1 MLDPVRLVEALAEDR
16 AGLPQDRLRED
27 LGSAAAL
34 SAWIAG
40 REVLTIQELDRC
52 EPDPSDPAKDT
63 AGKVERDQKLEPG
76 KAKAKTRKAE
86 QMKSLPETQ
95 KALENGEV
103 SEAHAQALA
112 DVRAKAD
119 AKARAALEQNEKRL
133 LAIGKDET
141 AKEFRRRLERF
152 VKVHSEDDGRSE
164 HDRKNAR
171 QRLSA
176 YWDRDGMLQ
185 LRGSF
190 GPEAGQRV
198 IQTLGEKSEELF
210 RRDHRDHP
218 EAEPVPTSERTNEQ
232 RLAEALDLLC
242 RRDRGR
248 GPAKNNDRAVVIL
261 SYEDLLAKLEAAGIA
276 STLADG
282 TPVPA
287 SVARRM
293 ACDAGIIPL
302 VLGGDSVPLD
312 LGRVKR
318 TASPGQRLALK
329 ALWSTCSIADCRAP
343 FAWCEIHHIEPFNE
357 DGRFGPTDLANLT
370 PACDHCHDLAHT
382 PGWDVAKE
390 SDGTV
395 VTTAPDGT
403 TWRRRPDRC
412 QPEGRP
418 AEPPPAAAS
427 EPGPSDAPAATLFTH
442 AA

>member
-1 MLDPVRLVEALAEDR
+1 MLDPVRLVEALAEER

-27 LGSAAAL
+27 LGSAVAL
-34 SAWIAG
+34 IAWIAG
-40 REVLTIQELDRC
+40 REVLTIQALDRC

-112 DVRAKAD
+112 DARAKAD

-133 LAIGKDET
+133 LGLGRDET
-141 AKEFRRRLERF
+141 ATDFRRRLERF
-152 VKVHSEDDGRSE
+152 VKVHSADDGRDE

-171 QRLSA
+171 QRLSI
-176 YWDRDGMLQ
+176 YDDKDGMTQ
-185 LRGSF
+185 VRGAF
-190 GPEAGQRV
+190 GPEAGQRIRTALDEV
-198 IQTLGEKSEELF
+198 SQELF

-218 EAEPVPTSERTNEQ
+218 EGEPVPTGERTSEQ

-242 RRDRGR
+242 RRHRGQ
-248 GPAKNNDRAVVIL
+248 GPPKNNDRAVVIL
-261 SYEDLLAKLEAAGIA
+261 SYEDLLAQLDAAGIA

-312 LGRVKR
+312 LGRAKR
-318 TASPGQRLALK
+318 IASPGQRLAQK
-329 ALWSTCSIADCRAP
+329 ALWSTCSISDCRAP
-343 FAWCEIHHIEPFNE
+343 FAWCEMHHIEPFNE
-357 DGRFGPTDLANLT
+357 AGHFGPTDMDNLT
-370 PACDHCHDLAHT
+370 PACHHCHDLAHT
-382 PGWDVAKE
+382 PGWDIEKE
-390 SDGTV
+390 ADGTV

-427 EPGPSDAPAATLFTH
+427 EPGTSDAPAATLFTH

>member
-1 MLDPVRLVEALAEDR
+1 MDR
-16 AGLPQDRLRED
+16 P
-27 LGSAAAL
+27 
-34 SAWIAG
+34 AW
-40 REVLTIQELDRC
+40 
-52 EPDPSDPAKDT
+52 
-63 AGKVERDQKLEPG
+63 
-76 KAKAKTRKAE
+76 
-86 QMKSLPETQ
+86 SLPETQ

-119 AKARAALEQNEKRL
+119 AKARAALEQNERRL
-133 LAIGKDET
+133 LALGKDET
-141 AKEFRRRLERF
+141 AREFRRRLERF

-185 LRGSF
+185 LRGAF

-198 IQTLGEKSEELF
+198 MQTLDETSEELF

-218 EAEPVPTSERTNEQ
+218 EDEAVPASERTSEQ

-242 RRDRGR
+242 RRHRGQ

-276 STLADG
+276 ATLADG

-312 LGRVKR
+312 LGRVR
-318 TASPGQRLALK
+318 HTASPGQRLSLK
-329 ALWSTCSIADCRAP
+329 AIWSTCSIADCRAP
-343 FAWCEIHHIEPFNE
+343 LAWCEIHHIEPFNE

-370 PACDHCHDLAHT
+370 PACHHCHDLAHT
-382 PGWDVAKE
+382 PGWDIVKE
-390 SDGTV
+390 ADGTV

-418 AEPPPAAAS
+418 AEPLPAAAPD
-427 EPGPSDAPAATLFTH
+427 PGSSDAPAATLFTR

>member
-16 AGLPQDRLRED
+16 PGLSRDRLRED

-40 REVLTIQELDRC
+40 REALTIRALDGC
-52 EPDPSDPAKDT
+52 ERDPSDPAKDT
-63 AGKVERDQKLEPG
+63 AGQLEREQKLEPG
-76 KAKAKTRKAE
+76 KAKAKTRTAE
-86 QMKSLPETQ
+86 QLASLPETQ
-95 KALENGEV
+95 KALEQGEI

-112 DVRAKAD
+112 DLRAKAD
-119 AKARAALEQNEKRL
+119 AKARAALEQNERRL
-133 LAIGKDET
+133 LALGRDET

-276 STLADG
+276 ATLADG
-282 TPVPA
+282 TPIPA
-287 SVARRM
+287 SVARRL

-412 QPEGRP
+412 QPEARP

>member
-1 MLDPVRLVEALAEDR
+1 MLDPVRLVETLAEDR

-27 LGSAAAL
+27 LGSAVAL
-34 SAWIAG
+34 IAWIAG
-40 REVLTIQELDRC
+40 REVLTIQALDRC

-63 AGKVERDQKLEPG
+63 AGKVERDQKLDPG

-95 KALENGEV
+95 KALEEGEI

-112 DVRAKAD
+112 DTRAKAD
-119 AKARAALEQNEKRL
+119 AKARAALEQNERRL
-133 LAIGKDET
+133 LELGRDET

-152 VKVHSEDDGRSE
+152 VKVHSEDDGRSV

-171 QRLSA
+171 QCLSI
-176 YWDRDGMLQ
+176 YKDHDGMTQ

-190 GPEAGQRV
+190 GPEAGQR
-198 IQTLGEKSEELF
+198 ITDALGEVSEELF

-218 EAEPVPTSERTNEQ
+218 EDQPVPTAERTSEQ
-232 RLAEALDLLC
+232 RLAEALDLVC
-242 RRDRGR
+242 RRNRGT

-261 SYEDLLAKLEAAGIA
+261 SYENLLARLDVAGIA

-312 LGRVKR
+312 LGRVRR
-318 TASPGQRLALK
+318 TASPGQRLAEK

-357 DGRFGPTDLANLT
+357 DGHFGPTDLANLT

-382 PGWDVAKE
+382 PGWDIVKE
-390 SDGTV
+390 ADGTV

-403 TWRRRPDRC
+403 TWRRRPNRC

-427 EPGPSDAPAATLFTH
+427 DPGSSEAPAATLFTH

>member
-1 MLDPVRLVEALAEDR
+1 MDPVRLVEALAEER

-27 LGSAAAL
+27 LGSAVAL
-34 SAWIAG
+34 IAWIAG

-76 KAKAKTRKAE
+76 RAKAKTRKAE

-103 SEAHAQALA
+103 TEAHAQALA
-112 DVRAKAD
+112 DIRAKAD
-119 AKARAALEQNEKRL
+119 AKARAALEQNERRL
-133 LAIGKDET
+133 LALGKDET
-141 AKEFRRRLERF
+141 AREFRRRLERF

-164 HDRKNAR
+164 YDRKNAR

-176 YWDRDGMLQ
+176 YWDGDGMLQ
-185 LRGSF
+185 LRGAF

-198 IQTLGEKSEELF
+198 MQTLDETSEELF
-210 RRDHRDHP
+210 CRDHRDHP
-218 EAEPVPTSERTNEQ
+218 EDEPVPAAERTSEQ

-242 RRDRGR
+242 RRHRGQ

-261 SYEDLLAKLEAAGIA
+261 SYDDLLAKLDAAGIA

-312 LGRVKR
+312 LGRVR
-318 TASPGQRLALK
+318 RIASPGQRLAQK

-343 FAWCEIHHIEPFNE
+343 FSWCEMHHIEPFNE
-357 DGRFGPTDLANLT
+357 DGHLGLTNMDNLT

-382 PGWDVAKE
+382 PGWDIVKE
-390 SDGTV
+390 ADGTV

-418 AEPPPAAAS
+418 AQPPPAAAS
-427 EPGPSDAPAATLFTH
+427 DPGPSAAPAATLFTH